1 MLTDIEIAQATEPKP
16 IGEIAAIA
24 GVDEKY
30 LELYGNYKAKVDY
43 NLLREEGHAPGK
55 LILVT
60 AINPTP
66 AGEGK
71 TTTTVG
77 LADALS
83 LRGKNVVVALR
94 EPSLGPVF
102 GIKGGAAGGGYA
114 QVIPMEDIN
123 LHFTGDFHAI
133 GAANNLLAAL
143 LDAHIQNGN
152 ELNIDVRKITWKRV
166 VDMNDRQLRH
176 IVDGLGGKAHGV
188 PREDGFDITVAS
200 EVMAIFCL
208 ATSIT
213 DLKERLGR
221 IVVGYTYDDKPVT
234 AHDLKA
240 EGAMAA
246 LLKDAL
252 KPNLVQTLEGTPAFV
267 HGGPFANIAH
277 GCNSIMATRMAMALG
292 DYCVTEAGFGAD
304 LGAEKFLDI
313 KCRLA
318 GLKPDAV
325 VVVATVRALKNH
337 GGVAKADLNE
347 ENLEAL
353 EAGLP
358 NLLQHVEN
366 ITNVYNL
373 PCVVAI
379 NAFPTDTKAEL
390 DLVEAKCRELGVNVA
405 LSEVWA
411 RGGEGGL
418 ALADEVVALCENG
431 DEAGR
436 SADTFTFSYED
447 DLSIAEKI
455 EAIAKRVYHA
465 DGVVFEPAAQ
475 KEIAQLEALG
485 FGEMPVCMAKTQYSF
500 SDDATKLGAPRDF
513 QITVRQ
519 VKVSAGAGFIVA
531 LTGSIMTMP
540 GLGKAPAAHKIDV
553 MEDGTITGL
562 FQHLRS
568 CPGSDSERKCRAQ
581 TTLKCTVG
589 VLLRTCFVHFNELRA
604 VPPHRVRALLF
615 RKEGFAW
622 SIPSL
627 WRRWLQRPRLPVEA
641 GPRPMRGRLRRRWLP
656 WWATSPWARRSTPM
670 SRSGCGPSSSSW
682 TTRGRTC
689 CRSSTR
695 TLAPSNPSLPLTGC
709 PRTPMLSVR
718 PRTRRCRRRSWAPAR
733 CRLRSWPAA
742 CRSSSP
748 ACSWPGTARCWLSR
762 MPGRAPCS
770 PKQRLWRRA

>member
-43 NLLREEGHAPGK
+43 NLLREEERAPGK

-114 QVIPMEDIN
+114 QVVPMEDIN

-221 IVVGYTYDDKPVT
+221 IVVGYTYDDAPVT

-337 GGVAKADLNE
+337 GGVAKADLAE

-411 RGGEGGL
+411 KGGEGGL

-436 SADTFTFSYED
+436 SADTFTFSYEG

-485 FGEMPVCMAKTQYSF
+485 FGNMPVCMAKTQYSF

-513 QITVRQ
+513 TITVRQ
-519 VKVSAGAGFIVA
+519 VKVSAGAGFVVA

-540 GLGKAPAAHKIDV
+540 GLGKTPAAHKIDV

-562 FQHLRS
+562 F
-568 CPGSDSERKCRAQ
+568 
-581 TTLKCTVG
+581 
-589 VLLRTCFVHFNELRA
+589 
-604 VPPHRVRALLF
+604 
-615 RKEGFAW
+615 
-622 SIPSL
+622 
-627 WRRWLQRPRLPVEA
+627 
-641 GPRPMRGRLRRRWLP
+641 
-656 WWATSPWARRSTPM
+656 
-670 SRSGCGPSSSSW
+670 
-682 TTRGRTC
+682 
-689 CRSSTR
+689 
-695 TLAPSNPSLPLTGC
+695 
-709 PRTPMLSVR
+709 
-718 PRTRRCRRRSWAPAR
+718 
-733 CRLRSWPAA
+733 
-742 CRSSSP
+742 
-748 ACSWPGTARCWLSR
+748 
-762 MPGRAPCS
+762 
-770 PKQRLWRRA
+770 